1 MKTVYFSKEISAES
15 LLRLYDLLGR
25 KLPGKVAVK
34 LSSGEPGGHHFLS
47 SDLIAPLVN
56 KLSGTI
62 VECNTAYKGGRFLTE
77 DHYKTL
83 AAHGFTEIAPC
94 EVLDGEGELSLPV
107 RGGKHLK
114 ENLVGS
120 GLSKYDSML
129 VLSHFKGHPMG
140 GFGGAVKNIAIG
152 LASSNGK
159 KLVHGAGDAKL
170 LWDADHDSFLES
182 MAEAAS
188 SVLDYMGKENVV
200 YISVANFL
208 SVDCDCLANPAAPQ
222 MADIGVFASTD
233 PVAIDQAC
241 VDAVYAS
248 PDAGKS
254 HLIQRIESR
263 NGLHTLSRAEELGI
277 GEKKYRLVEI

>member
-1 MKTVYFSKEISAES
+1 
-15 LLRLYDLLGR
+15 
-25 KLPGKVAVK
+25 
-34 LSSGEPGGHHFLS
+34 
-47 SDLIAPLVN
+47 
-56 KLSGTI
+56 
-62 VECNTAYKGGRFLTE
+62 
-77 DHYKTL
+77 
-83 AAHGFTEIAPC
+83 
-94 EVLDGEGELSLPV
+94 
-107 RGGKHLK
+107 
-114 ENLVGS
+114 
-120 GLSKYDSML
+120 
-129 VLSHFKGHPMG
+129 MG

-188 SVLDYMGKENVV
+188 SVLDYMGKENVL

-254 HLIQRIESR
+254 HLIKRIESR

-277 GEKKYRLVEI
+277 GEKKYRFVEI